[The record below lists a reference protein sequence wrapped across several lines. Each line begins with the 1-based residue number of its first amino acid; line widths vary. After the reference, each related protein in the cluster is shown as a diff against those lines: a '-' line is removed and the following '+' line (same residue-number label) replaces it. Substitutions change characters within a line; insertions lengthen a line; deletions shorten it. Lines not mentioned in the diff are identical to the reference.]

1 MSLHSVLSP
10 HLKQQYEILR
20 GLLEQAAQLT
30 ESCGDKDGA
39 ASLRDRLTHLQS
51 AALFVV
57 VGEVKSGKSSFVNAL
72 LGEEVCEVAP
82 DPCTAG
88 IQELVYGEMRS
99 KVSLGDQWE
108 RLHLPKE
115 VLKEVTIVDTPG
127 TNSIIKRHQTI
138 TESYIPQSDLVI
150 FVFPAKN
157 PHTGSSWDL
166 LELIKKDWHRKIV
179 FVLQQADLA
188 SQHELATNRE
198 RVKQYAHERNVQN
211 PIVFTLSAKREV
223 EDASDSGFAEFRQF
237 LREAVESGEVWQ
249 MKVEGGRD
257 TLRRVLSRLLARLQ
271 SEEAALSDDRAFYEQ
286 LLAKVDG
293 RRERARSLQ
302 RLVVDSLCATYDRLS
317 VRLQRN
323 FEEGLGIA
331 AILRRTLPFVRDKDI
346 KTWLRD
352 LQDEFENSA
361 KEEIEA
367 ESQRVSRDLSD
378 EMRSMLVEINEAITV
393 RSERPGPSALPLAY
407 DRTELLERLQNRLG
421 RLKIADIIGEQGLQ
435 GSDLGSLTLTGG
447 GLAALGAV
455 IALATNLMVFDITG
469 GILAAAGASLV
480 AVTLLWRRSAILTDF
495 AARLEAS
502 GRDLRHRLEQE
513 ITQMFDKLFLELR
526 HALQE
531 PLASVDQQKAR
542 VSPLAARAEKLLQ
555 DAQTI
560 V

>member
-223 EDASDSGFAEFRQF
+223 DDASDSGFAEFRQF

-407 DRTELLERLQNRLG
+407 DRTELLERLQDRLG

>member
-223 EDASDSGFAEFRQF
+223 DDASDSGFAEFRQF

>member
-1 MSLHSVLSP
+1 
-10 HLKQQYEILR
+10 
-20 GLLEQAAQLT
+20 
-30 ESCGDKDGA
+30 
-39 ASLRDRLTHLQS
+39 
-51 AALFVV
+51 
-57 VGEVKSGKSSFVNAL
+57 VKSGKSSFVNAL

>member
-1 MSLHSVLSP
+1 
-10 HLKQQYEILR
+10 
-20 GLLEQAAQLT
+20 
-30 ESCGDKDGA
+30 
-39 ASLRDRLTHLQS
+39 
-51 AALFVV
+51 
-57 VGEVKSGKSSFVNAL
+57 
-72 LGEEVCEVAP
+72 
-82 DPCTAG
+82 
-88 IQELVYGEMRS
+88 
-99 KVSLGDQWE
+99 
-108 RLHLPKE
+108 
-115 VLKEVTIVDTPG
+115 
-127 TNSIIKRHQTI
+127 
-138 TESYIPQSDLVI
+138 
-150 FVFPAKN
+150 
-157 PHTGSSWDL
+157 
-166 LELIKKDWHRKIV
+166 
-179 FVLQQADLA
+179 
-188 SQHELATNRE
+188 
-198 RVKQYAHERNVQN
+198 
-211 PIVFTLSAKREV
+211 
-223 EDASDSGFAEFRQF
+223 
-237 LREAVESGEVWQ
+237 
-249 MKVEGGRD
+249 VEGGRD

-271 SEEAALSDDRAFYEQ
+271 SEETALSDDRAFYEH

-352 LQDEFENSA
+352 LQDEFEKSA

-407 DRTELLERLQNRLG
+407 DRTELLERLQDRLG

>member
-223 EDASDSGFAEFRQF
+223 EGASDSGFAEFRQF

-271 SEEAALSDDRAFYEQ
+271 SEETALSDDRAFYEH

-352 LQDEFENSA
+352 LQDEFEKSA

-407 DRTELLERLQNRLG
+407 DRTELLERLQDRLG